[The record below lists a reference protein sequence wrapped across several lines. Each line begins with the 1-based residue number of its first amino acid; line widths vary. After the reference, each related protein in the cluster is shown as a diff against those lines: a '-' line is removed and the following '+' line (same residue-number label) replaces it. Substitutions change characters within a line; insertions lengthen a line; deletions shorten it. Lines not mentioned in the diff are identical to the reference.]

1 MVHTCAIERR
11 DLVLELLKH
20 ALNHANR
27 VQLIAVDGG

>member
-11 DLVLELLKH
+11 DLVLELLEH

-27 VQLIAVDGG
+27 VQLIAVD